1 MKMKSKSKCKPNICV
16 SKLSQVFSM
25 FMGVLGNFLVFTVF
39 QARLFLWWGLGVKTV
54 NFDSNWPVT
63 FNPVKK
69 KPLCVM
75 MLRNAKLNSLR
86 SLHKISWNLSVLCV
100 NLGMKAPHCD
110 FQWESGRVPAE
121 TLGNIDPGN
130 NISNQTLTLL
140 AVAGNTGPDWTCL
153 PQKALLCFAS

>member
-1 MKMKSKSKCKPNICV
+1 MKMKSESKGKPNICV

-25 FMGVLGNFLVFTVF
+25 LMGVLGNFLVFTVF
-39 QARLFLWWGLGVKTV
+39 QARLFLWWRLGVKTV
-54 NFDSNWPVT
+54 NFDSNWPV
-63 FNPVKK
+63 NQSSKK
-69 KPLCVM
+69 KTLCVM
-75 MLRNAKLNSLR
+75 MLRNANLNSLR
-86 SLHKISWNLSVLCV
+86 SLHKISRNLSVLCV

-110 FQWESGRVPAE
+110 FQWESGWVPAE

-130 NISNQTLTLL
+130 NISNQPLTLL